1 MLPVCAA
8 ALALL
13 TNISRAED
21 PSPVRLA
28 VIGDSTVCEWPADS
42 GQCGWGQFIHEYYED
57 EVAVTNLAR
66 SGRSTKT
73 FIREGRWEKT
83 LEIQPDVILIQFG
96 HNDSHAP
103 DRPES
108 TDSATD
114 YPEYLRR
121 YVREA
126 REQDA
131 MPIFVTPMVRRQF
144 HEDGTMR
151 DNLRPY
157 AEAMISVGKELD
169 VPVIDLHQ
177 SSWEIVEELGPERS
191 PELANAPGDGTHF
204 NEKGAR
210 LMAELV
216 MQELSKIDSPLQ
228 PHLKQ

>member
-1 MLPVCAA
+1 M
-8 ALALL
+8 
-13 TNISRAED
+13 AED
-21 PSPVRLA
+21 LAAVENTSQIRLA
-28 VIGDSTVCEWPADS
+28 IIGDSTVCDWPADS

-57 EVAVTNLAR
+57 DVAVTNLAR

-73 FIREGRWEKT
+73 FIREGRWKKT
-83 LEIQPDVILIQFG
+83 LELQPDVILIQFG

-108 TDSATD
+108 TDAGTD
-114 YPEYLRR
+114 YQEYLRQ
-121 YVREA
+121 YVRDA

-144 HEDGTMR
+144 HDDGTMR
-151 DNLRPY
+151 DILRPY
-157 AEAMISVGKELD
+157 AEAMISVGEELE

-177 SSWEIVEELGPERS
+177 SSWKIVEELGPERS

-216 MQELSKIDSPLQ
+216 MDELAKIDSPLQ
-228 PHLKQ
+228 PHLKK